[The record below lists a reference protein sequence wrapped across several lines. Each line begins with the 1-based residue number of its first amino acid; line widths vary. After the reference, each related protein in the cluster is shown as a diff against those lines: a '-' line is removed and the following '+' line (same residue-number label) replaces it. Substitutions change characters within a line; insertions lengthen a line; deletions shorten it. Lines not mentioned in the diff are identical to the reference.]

1 MKENHQ
7 PCVTQT
13 CRFDL
18 ISHPSSSFKKEL
30 NFSWHF
36 LKFWT
41 EQSFLRTYRSSVLD
55 RAKIC
60 SGEKVTVQKGTH
72 FFTDDKVSPSLTIF
86 HLPFLSLQNTTRLKS
101 GVTFTCFFC
110 FLWKLFLS
118 ELICWKKQLYEL
130 WSPEIF
136 HFASTV
142 VPSAKKLTQ
151 NFRWIL
157 FEGTRGKQRVQVFRN
172 GPRKLSFS
180 G

>member
-1 MKENHQ
+1 MKEDHQ

-13 CRFDL
+13 CRFDP

-30 NFSWHF
+30 NFSWYF

-101 GVTFTCFFC
+101 GVTFTCFF
-110 FLWKLFLS
+110 LLS
-118 ELICWKKQLYEL
+118 LKPFFVWANLLREATLRTLISW
-130 WSPEIF
+130 
-136 HFASTV
+136 
-142 VPSAKKLTQ
+142 
-151 NFRWIL
+151 N
-157 FEGTRGKQRVQVFRN
+157 
-172 GPRKLSFS
+172 LSFCVHS
-180 G
+180 CSLCEKINAEFSVNIVWGNSRKATSASVSERS